1 LTVVM
6 VWATTPLAIKWSGEG
21 LSPMTAV
28 ATHMLL
34 AALLGVLLLRIMK
47 LRMSWDRDSVVSYSY
62 AGLGGVGAMSL
73 VYWSALYIPSGMI
86 SVLFGL
92 SPLLSGLFSQHL
104 LREPPFTAVR
114 WGACLLGFGGL
125 VVIFSHELNLKGD
138 AGIGLTILFI
148 AVVLFSLSGV
158 LVKKVNAQVHP
169 LSQTVGTLLVSAPF
183 YLMGWWAFG
192 DANAHQPDLRA
203 YGAVVYLAVGGSLLG
218 FLCYF
223 YILRRLPVTTVALV
237 TLITPVLA
245 LMLGSF
251 LNNESVTQSVLEK
264 RLWNDAAHGTQFHF
278 YSNHLYMP
286 FGSHTYAQTPMW
298 CCCVS

>member
-1 LTVVM
+1 MTVVM

-28 ATHMLL
+28 ATRMLL
-34 AALLGVLLLRIMK
+34 AAVLGMLLLKIMK
-47 LRMSWDRDSVVSYSY
+47 LRMTWDRDSVVSYSY

-73 VYWSALYIPSGMI
+73 VYWSALYVPSGMI

-92 SPLLSGLFSQHL
+92 SPLLSGLFSQRL
-104 LREPPFTAVR
+104 LREPPFTSVR

-125 VVIFSHELNLKGD
+125 VVIFSHELNLEGD
-138 AGIGLTILFI
+138 VGIGLTILFV

-158 LVKKVNAQVHP
+158 LVKRVNAQVHP
-169 LSQTVGTLLVSAPF
+169 MSQTVGTLLVSAPF
-183 YLMGWWAFG
+183 YLVGWWLFG
-192 DANAHQPDLRA
+192 EASAYQPDLRA
-203 YGAVVYLAVGGSLLG
+203 YGAVIYLAVGGSLLG

-251 LNNESVTQSVLEK
+251 LNNESVTQSTMSGAALIVTGLAVYLWGDRWVGVLV
-264 RLWNDAAHGTQFHF
+264 RRT
-278 YSNHLYMP
+278 
-286 FGSHTYAQTPMW
+286 
-298 CCCVS
+298 